1 MDPLRRQVTDV
12 QAERILDAV
21 NLLRELDSEMPAQLV
36 ATLLYV
42 ASHDNCHKQA
52 LEEDLNFSTASGS
65 RNTDWLSHKHRIR
78 GRKGLDLIKKES
90 DPSNGRR
97 LQLSLTA
104 KGHALVDRIKEI
116 VYG

>member
-12 QAERILDAV
+12 QVERILNAV
-21 NLLRELDSEMPAQLV
+21 DLLRELDSEMPAQLV

-78 GRKGLDLIKKES
+78 GRKGLDLIKKEA

-104 KGHALVDRIKEI
+104 KGHDLVDRIKEVI
-116 VYG
+116 YG